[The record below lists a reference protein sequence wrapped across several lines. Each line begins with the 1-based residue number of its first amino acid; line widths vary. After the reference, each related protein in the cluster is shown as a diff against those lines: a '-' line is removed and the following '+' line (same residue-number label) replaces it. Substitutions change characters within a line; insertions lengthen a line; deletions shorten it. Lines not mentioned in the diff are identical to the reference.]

1 MVCLG
6 KCTRNNQLLQ
16 LALELGP
23 GPRRGVVGGLVALS
37 LLVLL
42 VLLVLLLLRVL
53 LRLLVWVVGC
63 CVCIYYM

>member
-42 VLLVLLLLRVL
+42 VLLLLLLRVL